1 LADRRPHG
9 YLAAIPERPATM
21 DAQALF
27 SALLMG
33 IVEGITEFL
42 PISSTGHLILLG
54 ELIGFTGP
62 GSATFK
68 IAIQLGAILA
78 VVVVFWRTLMDLALK
93 AWRPGPER
101 FYAVNIILAFIPAMV
116 IGATFYST
124 IHAMLFNPWIVCVA
138 LIAGGV
144 AIIAIERWRPNA
156 TIRSVPEI
164 GPLGALLIGFG
175 QVLAMIPG
183 TSRSGAT
190 IITALLLGV
199 ERRAAA
205 EFSFLLAIPTMFAA
219 TVYALYKGRNELDLT
234 GLAQIGVGFVTAFVV
249 ALVVVRWLMAV
260 IARIGFT
267 PFGWYRIA
275 LGTVM
280 LAVLLLS

>member
-1 LADRRPHG
+1 
-9 YLAAIPERPATM
+9 M
-21 DAQALF
+21 DASALL

-33 IVEGITEFL
+33 IVEGLTEFL

-54 ELIGFTGP
+54 ELIGFEGP
-62 GSATFK
+62 TSTTFK

-78 VVVVFWRTLMDLALK
+78 VVVVFWRTLLDLALR

-101 FYAVNIILAFIPAMV
+101 FYAINILLAFLPAMV
-116 IGATFYST
+116 IGATFYKV
-124 IHAMLFNPWIVCVA
+124 IHDALFDPYVVCAA
-138 LIAGGV
+138 LIVGGV
-144 AIIAIERWRPNA
+144 AIIAIERWRPDA
-156 TIRSVPEI
+156 SIRSVAEI
-164 GPLGALLIGFG
+164 GPLAALLIGFG

-205 EFSFLLAIPTMFAA
+205 EFSFVLAIPTMFAA
-219 TVYALYKGRNELDLT
+219 TVYALYKARNDLDMS
-234 GLAQIGVGFVTAFVV
+234 GMAQIGVGFVAAFVV
-249 ALVVVRWLMAV
+249 ALLVVRWLMRV

-280 LAVLLLS
+280 LAVLTLG